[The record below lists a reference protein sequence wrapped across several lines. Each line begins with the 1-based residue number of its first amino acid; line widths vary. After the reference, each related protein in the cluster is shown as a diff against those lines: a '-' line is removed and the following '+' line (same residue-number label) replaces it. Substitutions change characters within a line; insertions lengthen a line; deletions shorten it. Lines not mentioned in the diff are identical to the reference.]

1 MEMFHIWFQLIMI
14 YQGHV
19 YWLGAW
25 ANQEDCRVV
34 QESYER
40 RYPKARL
47 ACPFVR
53 IEET

>member
-1 MEMFHIWFQLIMI
+1 MEIVGIWFQLIMI

-25 ANQEDCRVV
+25 ENQEDCREV
-34 QESYER
+34 QAAYEH

-53 IEET
+53 IEKT